1 MKYDLLERI
10 SVVHTVKCCKTADF
24 EIAVDSFSTLEKF
37 KVELMESQGTDE
49 LSTLKTKIDDW
60 ASTHPIVF
68 EVDIE
73 EILGNPGK

>member
-1 MKYDLLERI
+1 
-10 SVVHTVKCCKTADF
+10 
-24 EIAVDSFSTLEKF
+24 
-37 KVELMESQGTDE
+37 MESQGTDE

-73 EILGNPGK
+73 EILGNHGK